1 MRAIWKGAIS
11 FGLVNIPVGLYPAT
25 RATDEIKFHLLR
37 RKDLSPIKHKRVA
50 EADGEE
56 VPWEE
61 IVKGYEYA
69 AGHHVVLTPEDFERV
84 KIESRQTVAIREF
97 VSVGE
102 IDPMFFAE
110 PYYLAPEKGGA
121 KAYSI
126 LREALRN
133 TRKVGIAK
141 VVLKT
146 REHLAAVK
154 PLGDALVLEMMHFAG
169 ELLDAA
175 ELKLPAPAAVG
186 EKELA
191 MAETL
196 IQSMLQEWEPAKY
209 KDDYRESLM
218 EVIQEKIAA
227 GGKEL
232 PARKEKRKSPATVSD
247 LVAVLQQ
254 SLEQFKSEA
263 KKSGRKGTKAA

>member
-25 RATDEIKFHLLR
+25 RAGDEVKFHLLR
-37 RKDLSPIKHKRVA
+37 RKDLSPIKYKRVA

-56 VPWEE
+56 VPWED

-69 AGHHVVLTPEDFERV
+69 AGHYVVLTPEDFERV
-84 KIESRQTVAIREF
+84 KIDTKQTVAIREF
-97 VSVGE
+97 VNVGE
-102 IDPMFFAE
+102 IDPMFFDV

-121 KAYSI
+121 KAYVI

-133 TRKVGIAK
+133 TKKVGIAK

-154 PLGDALVLEMMHFAG
+154 PVGDGLVLEMMHFAG

-186 EKELA
+186 EKELT
-191 MAETL
+191 MAESL
-196 IQSMLQEWEPAKY
+196 IQSMLKVWEPAKY
-209 KDDYRESLM
+209 QDDYREGLM

-227 GGKEL
+227 GGQEL
-232 PARKEKRKSPATVSD
+232 PPRKAKRRPAATVSD

-263 KKSGRKGTKAA
+263 KGSGRKRTKAA